1 MSNLISKVK
10 IENVN
15 NYIAS
20 SAYGICNSA
29 SDEANKIVYL
39 QNNQNLGFSLV
50 NGITVHIKFVN
61 SNTATNPTL
70 NINSTGNKPIYK
82 YGEIAPGTIE
92 ELGWPANSI
101 LSLTYD
107 GNAYIINSFFNST
120 GGGGGGGDLTPGS
133 SATDITTTSSSSSG
147 AAVGYYSKADH
158 VHRLNAEE
166 GSVNGA
172 IQLGN
177 KIVSVHGLAA
187 AAYAGI
193 APDIVDNDTRSSAVT
208 TPAAVSSYIQNKD
221 YTTLSQVLT
230 NIPYSQN
237 INNQPTQQGK
247 ATTPKAVVDYID
259 YRLEEYGPGGGGS
272 DIDLSTDIETD
283 ADDDTKATTPH
294 AVVTYINN
302 QNFVTEEDIP
312 QSSPAFAH
320 ITTDDSI
327 NIIDASTSSGGDT
340 FNISPGDHTYVTLDA
355 STNTIQIG
363 STLSSLPASQ
373 DGTDL
378 TLVTTGDKA
387 RWNETSGA
395 QGNGGTSVRIRTSER
410 DPNLY
415 AMVIISDGAH
425 GREGEN
431 YYESLYENGNLN
443 FGGPLTPLPDADP
456 YPFPDESNNQQG
468 GT

>member
-29 SDEANKIVYL
+29 SNEANKIVYL

-82 YGEIAPGTIE
+82 YGEIAPGTVE

-133 SATDITTTSSSSSG
+133 SATDITTTSSSSGG
-147 AAVGYYSKADH
+147 AAIGYYSKADH

-208 TPAAVSSYIQNKD
+208 TPAAVSSYVQNKN

-247 ATTPKAVVDYID
+247 ATTPKAVVDYVD
-259 YRLEEYGPGGGGS
+259 YRLEEYDPGGGGS

-302 QNFVTEEDIP
+302 QEFITEEDIP
-312 QSSPAFAH
+312 SSFAH
-320 ITTDDSI
+320 IISDDSLTT
-327 NIIDASTSSGGDT
+327 IDASSSAGGDT
-340 FNISPGDHTYVTLDA
+340 FNISPGAHTYVTLD
-355 STNTIQIG
+355 STTNTIQIG
-363 STLSSLPASQ
+363 STLASLPALQ

-387 RWNETSGA
+387 RWDENSGP

-443 FGGPLTPLPDADP
+443 FGGPLTPLPDVDP
-456 YPFPDESNNQQG
+456 YPFPDESNTQQG
-468 GT
+468 GI